1 MLKLFSTSE
10 EAWIVNN
17 KMFLALSPKDL
28 TQQIKN
34 TSKGSPSHIN
44 NKSQSAGHILYKIY
58 KTVLK

>member
-10 EAWIVNN
+10 KAWIVNY

-34 TSKGSPSHIN
+34 TPPKGSPSHIN
-44 NKSQSAGHILYKIY
+44 NKSQPAGHIFYKIY
-58 KTVLK
+58 